1 MIDEKKIETAIRM
14 LLEGIGE
21 DVERP
26 GLMETPKRIANMY
39 KEIYGGMEEDVY
51 ILARPFLRLI
61 MKWFWKRISPFIRPA
76 STICCLFTE
85 KLILLIF
92 RTIRLWGSVSSPE
105 RWMSMPEDLRFR
117 SR

>member
-39 KEIYGGMEEDVY
+39 KEIYGGMEEMFRY
-51 ILARPFLRLI
+51 ILARPFLR
-61 MKWFWKRISPFIRPA
+61 
-76 STICCLFTE
+76 
-85 KLILLIF
+85 
-92 RTIRLWGSVSSPE
+92 
-105 RWMSMPEDLRFR
+105 
-117 SR
+117 